1 MVCHGASKLLEGL
14 PEPLLDSEIRGGI
27 DTTDFIANLI
37 SFAEL
42 VSNVLKLTPS
52 LRVTFL
58 ASLGSRMHASAVR
71 VLFNSLSIQD
81 DARPFGT
88 AAHSPDSILLP
99 LLSNPKRYAPAVKS
113 IIIQEPVIGLDIQ
126 QAYDLF
132 PPDSSGESQD
142 ENSSLVFRPLDSQN
156 LSWILD
162 TCSNLEE
169 FVWESSVPP
178 PDGLCE
184 VCCYFPVAC

>member
-1 MVCHGASKLLEGL
+1 V
-14 PEPLLDSEIRGGI
+14 
-27 DTTDFIANLI
+27 
-37 SFAEL
+37 
-42 VSNVLKLTPS
+42 
-52 LRVTFL
+52 
-58 ASLGSRMHASAVR
+58 HASAVR

-88 AAHSPDSILLP
+88 AAHSPDSIMHP

-126 QAYDLF
+126 QAYNLF
-132 PPDSSGESQD
+132 PPDSSGESED
-142 ENSSLVFRPLDSQN
+142 ENSSMVFRPLDSQN

-162 TCSNLEE
+162 ACSNLEE

-184 VCCYFPVAC
+184 VCCSFPVAC